1 MDSLGRIS
9 VLPAREQVAAILRQA
24 ILLRKFKEGQDLTLK
39 DAAELVG
46 SSITPVREAFQ
57 ILENEGLIE
66 LRPNKGAVVLGV
78 SKNSIHDHYEARM
91 VLESY
96 TARLASCPDC
106 DVSALTE
113 SYKLSEM
120 AIARED
126 ITLYRD
132 CNMTFHMCIWEA
144 AGNKRIEKI
153 LSSLWNGFSLG
164 YMISEDEYITRSWN
178 EHKMIYEAI
187 INHDN
192 AQAEKYMAEHIQRS
206 MNDILTRYDKETF

>member
-1 MDSLGRIS
+1 M
-9 VLPAREQVAAILRQA
+9 
-24 ILLRKFKEGQDLTLK
+24 
-39 DAAELVG
+39 
-46 SSITPVREAFQ
+46 REAFQ

-126 ITLYRD
+126 INLYRD